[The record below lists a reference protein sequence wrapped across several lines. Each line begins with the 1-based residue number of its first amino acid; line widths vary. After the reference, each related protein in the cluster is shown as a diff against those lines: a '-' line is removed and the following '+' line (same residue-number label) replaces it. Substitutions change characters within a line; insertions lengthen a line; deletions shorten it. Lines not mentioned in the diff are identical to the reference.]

1 MTKYIDKDEYI
12 DSINRK
18 FRFRGEKVEIKHLQ
32 TFLTAAKTLNF
43 TQTAKIL
50 DYAQSSITAQIK
62 SLEEELGTSLFER
75 LGKRI
80 YLTKA
85 GIALTQYAEKI
96 IRLDEEMRHAV
107 TGDNE
112 LHAFLTIGAQ
122 ESQCTYRLPKI
133 LKAFKVLHPQVELIF
148 KPVHTSE
155 IAKSLLQ
162 TDHIDLAFITDTRKI
177 LSTIHTETLLKE
189 DLVLVASPT
198 HHLNTT
204 EMLTLEEIA
213 QETILL
219 TEKGCSYRTQFE
231 NKLQQDGIY
240 PRHVIEFVSI
250 EAIKQCVMAALG
262 ISLLPRMVV
271 EKELTSGALIE
282 LPIPLNLN
290 PIYTEI
296 AWHKDKNIPS
306 YLNDFIEIVREEY
319 INL

>member
-1 MTKYIDKDEYI
+1 M
-12 DSINRK
+12 
-18 FRFRGEKVEIKHLQ
+18 EIKHLQ

-62 SLEEELGTSLFER
+62 SLEDELGTPLFER

-85 GIALTQYAEKI
+85 GIELTQYAEKI
-96 IRLDEEMRHAV
+96 IRLNKEMRHAV
-107 TGDNE
+107 TGNSE
-112 LHAFLTIGAQ
+112 TNAFLTIGAQ
-122 ESQCTYRLPKI
+122 ESQCTYRLPNI
-133 LKAFKVLHPQVELIF
+133 LREFKQLHPQVELIF
-148 KPVHTSE
+148 KPVHASE
-155 IAKSLLQ
+155 IAKNLLQ
-162 TDHIDLAFITDTRKI
+162 TDYLDLAIITDTQKVM
-177 LSTIHTETLLKE
+177 STIHTETLLEE
-189 DLVLVASPT
+189 DLVLVVSPT
-198 HHLNTT
+198 HHLNIT
-204 EMLTLEEIA
+204 EKLTLEEIA

-231 NKLQQDGIY
+231 NKLQQEGIY

-250 EAIKQCVMAALG
+250 EAIKQCVMAELG

-271 EKELTSGALIE
+271 EKELISGSLIE
-282 LPIPLNLN
+282 LHIPLKLN

-306 YLNDFIEIVREEY
+306 YLKDFIQIVRKEY
-319 INL
+319 KGLQ